1 MRKSAVACL
10 LALLMVIVLAVPA
23 FADSEITPH
32 TDPEEVDLKPVEAM
46 VVWEPK
52 DFVDIESYPDS
63 EALMETVFFCPPE
76 EAETATLTIANKD
89 DEEEYFYQE
98 LELDGTKAASRFWFG
113 DYDEAPEDLEWST
126 VKVSFYDPD
135 DNLVGEAWAEGWWD
149 PNGPYEYETMG
160 ASETDSGIGEEVFGD
175 DDGTGDFAL
184 LILALVLFPLLS
196 VGYAALNGKKGKKK
210 EPGSDTSD
218 VDSGDDDEDDDEFTL
233 FRFEDEDD
241 DASGDDAEPA
251 DVWHSTGTENAIETE
266 REPEEPK
273 QFRLGKP
280 KIGLPHTKRPKLG
293 LPHKKD
299 RTVIDVDDEPMGNP
313 FEMGKG
319 RRKKDNP
326 FEK

>member
-23 FADSEITPH
+23 FADSVITPH
-32 TDPEEVDLKPVEAM
+32 ADPEEVDLKPAEAM

-76 EAETATLTIANKD
+76 EAETATLMIANKD

-113 DYDEAPEDLEWST
+113 DYGEAPEDLEWST
-126 VKVSFYDPD
+126 VKISFYDPD
-135 DNLVGEAWAEGWWD
+135 DNLVGEAEAEGWWD
-149 PNGPYEYETMG
+149 PNGPYEYETVG
-160 ASETDSGIGEEVFGD
+160 ASELSSEIDGDFFGE
-175 DDGTGDFAL
+175 DDGSGDFAL
-184 LILALVLFPLLS
+184 LVLAMVLFPLLS
-196 VGYAALNGKKGKKK
+196 VGFGVLSGKKGKKK
-210 EPGSDTSD
+210 GGDAESDND
-218 VDSGDDDEDDDEFTL
+218 VDEAEDDDAEFTL
-233 FRFEDEDD
+233 FRFEDEED
-241 DASGDDAEPA
+241 SPEDDAESA
-251 DVWHSTGTENAIETE
+251 DTWHSTGTENAIETE